1 MIRKYL
7 IIGKQI
13 TLSSARYE
21 ITREDGVPPP
31 IEIKMPVEVLWQAQE
46 ILKKAE
52 NQLSSGEDTQ
62 TVKDT
67 YSKLLRLLSPHT
79 ASEKDRAW
87 LLDQVK

>member
-1 MIRKYL
+1 VIRKYL

-13 TLSSARYE
+13 SLSSARYE
-21 ITREDGVPPP
+21 VTRDDGVPPP

-52 NQLSSGEDTQ
+52 SLISSGEDTQ

-67 YSKLLRLLSPHT
+67 YSKLLRLLIPHT
-79 ASEKDRAW
+79 TSEKDRAW
-87 LLDQVK
+87 LLDQVL